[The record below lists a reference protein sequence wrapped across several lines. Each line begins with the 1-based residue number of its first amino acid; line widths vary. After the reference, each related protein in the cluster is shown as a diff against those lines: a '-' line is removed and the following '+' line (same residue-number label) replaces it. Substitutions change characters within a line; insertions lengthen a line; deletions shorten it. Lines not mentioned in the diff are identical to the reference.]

1 MSAAQQTVF
10 APEEGGEN
18 RWAIGLLSFSDLG
31 FSPTSPRGGFFR
43 YRKERSMKG
52 FSNDAMHHHWV
63 LFWREKKTEKSA
75 PHWERKEKTAVNDQ
89 LCTSFLDGRLR
100 VKAYEHRLCDW
111 LRRISIS
118 SLKVIRAA
126 FAHAMNESESSPSS
140 FPGYAVSS
148 TFASSSAFDS
158 STAQRF
164 WSPV

>member
-1 MSAAQQTVF
+1 MSAANGVC
-10 APEEGGEN
+10 A
-18 RWAIGLLSFSDLG
+18 
-31 FSPTSPRGGFFR
+31 RGGWW
-43 YRKERSMKG
+43 EPLS
-52 FSNDAMHHHWV
+52 HWLAE
-63 LFWREKKTEKSA
+63 LFWFGFLTERRAFFVIEKKGQWKDSVMTPCITIECCAEEKKTEKSS